1 MLAAGPGR
9 TDSLLPWITKK
20 AQNRFAWLEWIL
32 FGNLSFSF
40 CEQKTTR
47 RYTNLPDIA
56 RKHLWPADMEKV
68 AVAVEGKIAAE
79 MLDCFGILFDGWTH
93 DSEHFVAVFACD
105 EIDEVECRSLLAMA
119 PVLEPPEED
128 SETAVIQ
135 RVTGS
140 HSTLR

>member
-20 AQNRFAWLEWIL
+20 EQN
-32 FGNLSFSF
+32 
-40 CEQKTTR
+40 
-47 RYTNLPDIA
+47 RYTNLPDICTET
-56 RKHLWPADMEKV
+56 LMADMEKV
-68 AVAVEGKIAAE
+68 TVAVVGKIAAE

-93 DSEHFVAVFACD
+93 DSEHFVAVFACN

-135 RVTGS
+135 HVTGS
-140 HSTLR
+140 HRAPCAEE